1 MIEKKKKGPR
11 QRRKDNKSLPPLL
24 LIVKRLKRPKQNR
37 ETCKE
42 IQPMRRRKRRD
53 E

>member
-1 MIEKKKKGPR
+1 LKKRKRGPGKEEKTI
-11 QRRKDNKSLPPLL
+11 SLFPLLL

-42 IQPMRRRKRRD
+42 NQPMRWRKRR
-53 E
+53 EE